1 MRLFI
6 FGAGAIGGYLAGE
19 LALVGHEVYAIV
31 RGPLLAAIR
40 GIHWFRPVYAPI
52 RDAIRW
58 NTTSLS
64 VGFESPASAVT
75 NI

>member
-40 GIHWFRPVYAPI
+40 GIHWFRPVLMRRSA
-52 RDAIRW
+52 
-58 NTTSLS
+58 TLS
-64 VGFESPASAVT
+64 AGTQHPSAWASKVLPRQ
-75 NI
+75 